1 MKSWSIYFD
10 YKRSWFLHNGE
21 HFERTD
27 GGIHAGSVVG
37 IRLDCNRGSLSYYLN
52 DQPHGPIAFTNLPN
66 GIYYPAVSLTRA
78 IQLTLHSGLEAPSE
92 SEESDEDS
100 SGGGTGTETTSMAT
114 TVLTLPSTLQSKG
127 LRQ

>member
-1 MKSWSIYFD
+1 MKSWSVYFD

-27 GGIHAGSVVG
+27 GGINAGSVVG

-52 DQPHGPIAFTNLPN
+52 DQPHGPIAFTNLP
-66 GIYYPAVSLTRA
+66 
-78 IQLTLHSGLEAPSE
+78 APSE

-114 TVLTLPSTLQSKG
+114 TVLTLPSTLQSMG